1 MNLNETELQKRINF
15 VPHKYQQEVLDG
27 MKRFNTICA
36 GTRFGKSRLCAYIA
50 LRELLIPNRRI
61 WVVAPTYDLTKKIY
75 AHLATMMGN
84 AYPQLLKDGAVR
96 MSDRS
101 GSMRVDFKPI
111 GSWLELKSAE
121 NPTSL
126 LGEELDLLIVDE
138 CSRIKE
144 EVWTGYLYSRLTSR
158 KGRAVFIS
166 TPFGKNW
173 FYKEWIKGKDPLKPE
188 YASFHYTSLDNP
200 YFTQEEW
207 DNAKRNLPEQSF
219 KQEHLAVF
227 LDDAASFFRRVR
239 DVISGKLEDKK
250 IGHYYVMG
258 VDLGKYK
265 DFTVLT
271 VIDRANHHVV
281 AFDRFNQLDWNFQKS
296 RIYEMAKRYGGARI
310 LIDST
315 GLGDPIADDLRR
327 MGLAIDDFKY
337 TNKAKEQLLE
347 KLSISIEQKRIS
359 YPPIEVM
366 LDELESFG
374 YERTDSGRYKY
385 SAPEGMY
392 DDCVNSL
399 ALAVWPLPER
409 PTSAGDSTPI
419 LPNTNIY

>member
-1 MNLNETELQKRINF
+1 MQLNEKELQKRIRF
-15 VPHKYQQEVLDG
+15 TPHKCQQEVLDN
-27 MKRFNTICA
+27 MKRFNVICA
-36 GTRFGKSRLCAYIA
+36 GTRFGKSKLCAYIA
-50 LRELLIPNRRI
+50 LKELLIPER
-61 WVVAPTYDLTKKIY
+61 VVAPTYDLTKKIY

-84 AYPQLLKDGAVR
+84 AYPGLLKDGAIR

-101 GSMRVDFKPI
+101 GSMRIDFKPI

-158 KGRAVFIS
+158 KGNAVFIS

-173 FYKEWIKGKDPLKPE
+173 FYKEWIKGKDLGRPD
-188 YASFHYTSLDNP
+188 YASFHFSSIDSP
-200 YFTQEEW
+200 YFSQEEW
-207 DNAKRNLPEQSF
+207 DTAKVNLPEQSF
-219 KQEHLAVF
+219 KQEHMAVF
-227 LDDAASFFRRVR
+227 LDDAASFFRKTR
-239 DVISGKLEDKK
+239 DAINGALAEPKP
-250 IGHYYVMG
+250 GHYYIMG

-265 DFTVLT
+265 DFTVIT
-271 VIDRANHHVV
+271 VIDRSTHGVV
-281 AFDRFNQLDWNFQKS
+281 AFDRFNKLDWNFQKS
-296 RIYEMAKRYGGARI
+296 RIYEMAKRYRGARI

-327 MGLAIDDFKY
+327 MGLAVDDFKY
-337 TNKAKEQLLE
+337 TNSKKEQLLE
-347 KLSISIEQKRIS
+347 KLSLSIEQKRIS
-359 YPPIEVM
+359 YPDIPVL

-374 YERTDSGRYKY
+374 YERTEGGRYKY

-399 ALAVWPLPER
+399 ALAVWTLPEN
-409 PTSAGDSTPI
+409 PTLEGESIPI
-419 LPNTNIY
+419 LPRQNIY